1 MRTSG
6 VRTSSNALACVLVES
21 EARTSSNAL
30 ACVLVES
37 EALASA
43 ESDAL
48 ACVLVV
54 QKKVQILVQKY
65 KYWYKRTNTSA
76 ALLKSMNWSGSMLG
90 EDKVLSDFFSCFVFS
105 FFLLD
110 NLSL

>member
-1 MRTSG
+1 M
-6 VRTSSNALACVLVES
+6 RTSSNALACVLVES

-48 ACVLVV
+48 ASVLVV
-54 QKKVQILVQKY
+54 QKKYLLTGTKVQILVQKY
-65 KYWYKRTNTSA
+65 KY
-76 ALLKSMNWSGSMLG
+76 
-90 EDKVLSDFFSCFVFS
+90 
-105 FFLLD
+105 
-110 NLSL
+110 